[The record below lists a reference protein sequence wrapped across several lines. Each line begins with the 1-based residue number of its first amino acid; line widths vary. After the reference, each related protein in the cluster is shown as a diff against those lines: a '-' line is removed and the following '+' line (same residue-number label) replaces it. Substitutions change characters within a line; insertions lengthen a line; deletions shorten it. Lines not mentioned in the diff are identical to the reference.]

1 MKRKNITL
9 YYDVSQQGIPVLTV
23 GHERTLLF
31 GNGTDIIIDRV
42 ITGKDA
48 TFIWKLLTETEK
60 DKDKP
65 STDDDVFNL
74 FKDSNDQE
82 KE

>member
-23 GHERTLLF
+23 GHERTLMF
-31 GNGTDIIIDRV
+31 GNGSDVIIDRV

-48 TFIWKLLTETEK
+48 SFIWKLLTETEK
-60 DKDKP
+60 DKEKP
-65 STDDDVFNL
+65 SIDDDTLDL
-74 FKDSNDQE
+74 FKDDDD
-82 KE
+82 